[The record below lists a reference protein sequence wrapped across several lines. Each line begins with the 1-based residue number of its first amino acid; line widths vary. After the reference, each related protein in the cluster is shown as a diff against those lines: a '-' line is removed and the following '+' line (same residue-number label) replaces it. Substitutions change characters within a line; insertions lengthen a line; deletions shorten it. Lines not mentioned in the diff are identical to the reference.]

1 MKEMKNE
8 IYSLVDEEFISK
20 FQENHAAFMQS
31 YYYDYYCVVCGD
43 LKRKPLSK
51 QEFFHNMRRRRIQLY
66 QLCCPYC
73 GTIEVLIRDKKH
85 EGKGSYNYCVTC
97 GRGSAFSNM
106 MNQVYRFSRISNV
119 NKIGLKALKE
129 KYPEKEDWLI
139 GYDCYQMELIEL
151 ASIIEVIF
159 RDYFEALVFIGN
171 LSTRNEFLEKIIKKY
186 TGNDF
191 MNIEKAN
198 SNFKKAFGL
207 DIKAKL
213 EAEVWNELI
222 DIVNLRNMMVHNN
235 GSVDQRFK
243 TTSTYGRLKNKTNGN
258 LFKLT
263 EEDIQRYLKSV
274 VYATVDISNMF
285 LEKYYS
291 ERNAVIANH
300 YFNRGLLSH
309 SRTAI
314 EETEKNHD

>member
-119 NKIGLKALKE
+119 NRIGLKALKE

-159 RDYFEALVFIGN
+159 RDYFEQHMAVYDMLKGV
-171 LSTRNEFLEKIIKKY
+171 EFGSI
-186 TGNDF
+186 N
-191 MNIEKAN
+191 
-198 SNFKKAFGL
+198 
-207 DIKAKL
+207 
-213 EAEVWNELI
+213 
-222 DIVNLRNMMVHNN
+222 
-235 GSVDQRFK
+235 SVDMDKASIIYSVKVLNQRDK
-243 TTSTYGRLKNKTNGN
+243 DNLLNKLTDSSISLNMYGRSYTPSVYING
-258 LFKLT
+258 
-263 EEDIQRYLKSV
+263 D
-274 VYATVDISNMF
+274 
-285 LEKYYS
+285 
-291 ERNAVIANH
+291 
-300 YFNRGLLSH
+300 LLCI
-309 SRTAI
+309 TI
-314 EETEKNHD
+314 DK